1 MAERLTINEAIAHAR
16 EVAEKNRTNC
26 KPNTITMPNRWI
38 SNIDCAEEHEQL
50 AEWLEEL
57 KHYKDLEEQGRL
69 IELPCKIGDTV
80 YGHFQCYNGKE
91 IRECKVIEIR
101 ACHFKANSECYYFVD
116 VEFNI
121 IDPFYMDG
129 RLMTC
134 RHQAVIGNDYGSWE
148 RVFFTREEAEKAE

>member
-1 MAERLTINEAIAHAR
+1 MMTLDDAIKHCY
-16 EVAEKNRTNC
+16 EKV
-26 KPNTITMPNRWI
+26 
-38 SNIDCAEEHEQL
+38 DCSECGQEHKQVE
-50 AEWLEEL
+50 EWLEEL
-57 KHYKDLEEQGRL
+57 KHYKQLKETGKL

-80 YGHFQCYNGKE
+80 YGHFQCYDSKK
-91 IRECKVIEIR
+91 IRECKVIGIR

-148 RVFFTREEAEKAE
+148 RVFFTREEAEEAE